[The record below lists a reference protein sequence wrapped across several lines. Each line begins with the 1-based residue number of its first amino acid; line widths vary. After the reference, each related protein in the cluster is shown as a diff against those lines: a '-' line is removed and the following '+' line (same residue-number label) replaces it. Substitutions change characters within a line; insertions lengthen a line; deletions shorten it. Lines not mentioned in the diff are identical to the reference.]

1 MNIKGSGVKTPKR
14 GFKSHYKTG
23 SSGFGQLDDVLCVEF
38 NHSFEDM
45 IIPEIESI
53 PIITTAFT
61 PWAWPVRTFK
71 EQFVLLEFRFGQYDT
86 CKVIQFPIEEVL
98 LCIDTYNR
106 TIPRSVRRT
115 WFVIF
120 IGIILRNAAIT
131 DLIMSVNDGEDPT
144 DEREEFT
151 IPILVDPYVLQLVE
165 IWYITALLNYT
176 VAQFSFLSWTNDF
189 DSVIPQYNTKIESVF
204 RNIFKVPHHT

>member
-1 MNIKGSGVKTPKR
+1 MLKI
-14 GFKSHYKTG
+14 
-23 SSGFGQLDDVLCVEF
+23 
-38 NHSFEDM
+38 
-45 IIPEIESI
+45 EIV
-53 PIITTAFT
+53 PRITTAIT
-61 PWAWPVRTFK
+61 LGAWPVRTFK

-86 CKVIQFPIEEVL
+86 SKVIQFPIEEVL
-98 LCIDTYNR
+98 LCIDTYDC

-115 WFVIF
+115 WFVILVE
-120 IGIILRNAAIT
+120 IVLRNAAIT